1 MDHNKQKEILKWIL
15 RRVDRAKRH
24 RRELEE
30 RLERIR
36 AERES
41 PIGSPG
47 YEPLPRVMEPGNG
60 AASIVLKIADI
71 EDRLYEQ
78 KDELEKAYVQVMDII
93 DFIPQPEP
101 ARRIFELYHL
111 DGLRFNKVAEAI
123 PMSRSRAYE
132 IYDEVL
138 DGLLGIQKV
147 QDMVKDFEDNY
158 INWFVKQEKVRT
170 NKVTLNK

>member
-1 MDHNKQKEILKWIL
+1 MEQKKQKEILKWIL
-15 RRVDRAKRH
+15 RRVDRARRH

-60 AASIVLKIADI
+60 AASIILKIADI

-78 KDELEKAYVQVMDII
+78 KEELEEAYVQVMDII

-111 DGLRFNKVAEAI
+111 DGLRFNQVAEAI

-132 IYDEVL
+132 IYDETIN
-138 DGLLGIQKV
+138 GLLGIQRV
-147 QDMVKDFEDNY
+147 QDMVKEFEAGY
-158 INWFVKQEKVRT
+158 IDWYVNQEKAK
-170 NKVTLNK
+170 NK